1 MMQVNERRQRG
12 ATLLVVMVILLA
24 MTWFVLSGY
33 RLSSQ
38 HLQIVGNSQDRHQA
52 LAAAQRA
59 IEETISSNLF
69 TKDPAAIAA
78 APITTDIDGDGVAD
92 LTAVLSPAPECY
104 RVRNVKTSELDILI
118 PEDLKC
124 LQSTPGG
131 GGVAV
136 VAANLLPT
144 SAGNSQCAKTEWDV
158 AARVDDA
165 RSRTSLTVHQ
175 GVAIRAEATNAG
187 NFCK

>member
-1 MMQVNERRQRG
+1 MMQATEHRQRG
-12 ATLLVVMVILLA
+12 ATLLIVMVILLA

-38 HLQIVGNSQDRHQA
+38 HLQIVGNSQARQQA

-69 TKDPAAIAA
+69 TKDPAAISA

-104 RVRNVKTSELDILI
+104 RVRNVKTSELDISNAGDRI
-118 PEDLKC
+118 C
-124 LQSTPGG
+124 LQSTSGG
-131 GGVAV
+131 GGVV
-136 VAANLLPT
+136 VAQPNLLPT
-144 SAGNSQCAKTEWDV
+144 SAGNSLCAKTEWDV

-165 RSRTSLTVHQ
+165 RSSTLLTVHQ
-175 GVAIRAEATNAG
+175 GVAIRTEAANAS

>member
-1 MMQVNERRQRG
+1 MMQATNRRQRG
-12 ATLLVVMVILLA
+12 ATLLVVMVILIA

-38 HLQIVGNSQDRHQA
+38 HLQIVGNSQARQQA

-69 TKDPAAIAA
+69 TKDPLAVAA
-78 APITTDIDGDGVAD
+78 APIATDIDGDGVAD
-92 LTAVLSPAPECY
+92 LIAVLSPAPGCY
-104 RVRNVKTSELDILI
+104 RVRNVKTSELDISNAGDRI
-118 PEDLKC
+118 C
-124 LQSTPGG
+124 LQSTSGG
-131 GGVAV
+131 GGVI
-136 VAANLLPT
+136 VAGPNLLPT
-144 SAGNSQCAKTEWDV
+144 SAGNSLCAKTEWDV

-165 RSRTSLTVHQ
+165 RSRTLLTVHQ
-175 GVAIRAEATNAG
+175 GVAIRTEAANAN

>member
-1 MMQVNERRQRG
+1 MMQGIQRRQRG
-12 ATLLVVMVILLA
+12 ATLLVVMVILVA

-38 HLQIVGNSQDRHQA
+38 HLQIVGNSQDRNQA

-69 TKDPAAIAA
+69 TKDPMAIAV
-78 APITTDIDGDGVAD
+78 APILTDIDGDGVAD
-92 LTAVLSPAPECY
+92 LSATLSPAPECY
-104 RVRNVKTSELDILI
+104 RVRNVKTSELDMANANDRI
-118 PEDLKC
+118 C
-124 LQSTPGG
+124 LQSTNGG
-131 GGVAV
+131 GGVV
-136 VAANLLPT
+136 VLGPNLLPT
-144 SAGNSQCAKTEWDV
+144 AAGNSLCAKTEWDV

-175 GVAIRAEATNAG
+175 GVAIRTEATNAT